1 MPGWCPKLVPNELQS
16 DGVCPAFLAKKLDGL
31 LHSRAAQIFF
41 VKGYKLYR
49 NILGQIES
57 ALQFGV
63 SSGFRAHFTT
73 TMHYQSFF
81 SHSYQ

>member
-16 DGVCPAFLAKKLDGL
+16 DGVCPTFLAKKWDGL

-49 NILGQIES
+49 NISVAAKIPW
-57 ALQFGV
+57 
-63 SSGFRAHFTT
+63 
-73 TMHYQSFF
+73 
-81 SHSYQ
+81 